1 MPAPLAWPVCPGEQV
16 APLWTGKG
24 FQVGGELRPFLL
36 YHQDQRAW
44 DQGLTG
50 LHEAEAGE
58 DHFIDV
64 ASRLQ
69 ALESLRRWL
78 PTRDGVILEVG
89 MSSGYF
95 LSQMKASF
103 PQALVVGADSFP
115 EVLESFA
122 KKDPSTPLL
131 GFDLAACPLPD
142 ACVDAVVLLN
152 VLEHIQDD
160 AQAMGELARILKP
173 GGILVLEVP
182 AGPRLYDN
190 YDRHLRHFRRYTM
203 GGFSSLVRAAGLEA
217 VWRSH
222 LGFFVFPGFAA
233 VKLWNRLRHRQ
244 HAASGDQAVAD
255 QIGHSRRQPFLAWL
269 MALERALGRHLYLP
283 FGIRCLVVA
292 RKTGRWQ
299 ASGETF
305 KA

>member
-1 MPAPLAWPVCPGEQV
+1 MPPTLAWPPCPGEQ
-16 APLWTGKG
+16 ALPQWTGKG
-24 FQVGGELRPFLL
+24 FQVGAELRPFLL

-64 ASRLQ
+64 ASRQQ

-78 PTRDGVILEVG
+78 PAGDGVILEVG

-95 LSQMKASF
+95 LSQLKAAF
-103 PQALVVGADSFP
+103 PGALVVGSDSFP
-115 EVLESFA
+115 EVLDSFA
-122 KKDPSTPLL
+122 KKDPSVPLL

-160 AQAMGELARILKP
+160 GRAMVELARILKP
-173 GGILVLEVP
+173 GGVLVLEVP
-182 AGPRLYDN
+182 AGPRLYDI
-190 YDRHLRHFRRYTM
+190 YDQQLRHFRRYTM
-203 GGFSSLVRAAGLEA
+203 RGFSALVRSAGLEP

-233 VKLWNRLRHRQ
+233 VKLLNRWRHRQ
-244 HAASGDQAVAD
+244 GPEAAQGEVAA
-255 QIGHSRRQPFLAWL
+255 QIGGSRRQPLL
-269 MALERALGRHLYLP
+269 TLLLRLERALGRFIYLP
-283 FGIRCLVVA
+283 FGIRCLMVA
-292 RKTGRWQ
+292 RKPAPVAG
-299 ASGETF
+299 
-305 KA
+305 